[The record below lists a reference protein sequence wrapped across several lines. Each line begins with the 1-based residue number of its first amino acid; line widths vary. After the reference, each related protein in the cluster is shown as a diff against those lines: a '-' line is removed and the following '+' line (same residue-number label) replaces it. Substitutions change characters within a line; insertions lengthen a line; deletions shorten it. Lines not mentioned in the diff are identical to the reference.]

1 MRLNKHLFISCFHKT
16 DGEVILCSGRRN
28 YFKSLHGGILLPG
41 PALLCYEPDG
51 THLIAISSLE
61 HLGRMSGPG
70 WERCPGV
77 ILLCGYWGC
86 SIIPLFPAQTWL
98 NRGLPHAVYNE
109 HKGTVCR
116 FSPLSSMSRTEEI
129 LFCKHGLF
137 TLLHAVG
144 LRMCCLGGERGPFH
158 EWYGLQRDA
167 SDAWKG
173 SASRGRGCLRII
185 PRIFTCQLQ

>member
-70 WERCPGV
+70 WEHYPGV
-77 ILLCGYWGC
+77 ILLCGCWGC
-86 SIIPLFPAQTWL
+86 SLIPLFSHGHGSIGVSTTQFIMNVSVPFAGSLIYLQFLEQKKFCPVNTVY
-98 NRGLPHAVYNE
+98 LP
-109 HKGTVCR
+109 C
-116 FSPLSSMSRTEEI
+116 SMQ
-129 LFCKHGLF
+129 LD
-137 TLLHAVG
+137 
-144 LRMCCLGGERGPFH
+144 CCLGGEWGPFH
-158 EWYGLQRDA
+158 HWYGLKRDA

-173 SASRGRGCLRII
+173 SAGGEGDASYYS
-185 PRIFTCQLQ
+185 